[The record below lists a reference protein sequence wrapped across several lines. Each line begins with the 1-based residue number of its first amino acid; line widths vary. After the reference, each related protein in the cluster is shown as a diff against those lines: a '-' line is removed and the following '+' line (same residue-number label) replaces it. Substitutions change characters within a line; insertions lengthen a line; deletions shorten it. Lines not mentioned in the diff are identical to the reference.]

1 MEEST
6 FTEKV
11 LVLHVRQG
19 YEDRAEHIENMMAEL
34 RIPFEYVLDGDVS
47 DLTADILDRYF
58 ERDGVLRK
66 ENFLPQLS
74 CTYKHLLAYE
84 RILKN
89 NWKGALI
96 LEDDIILHKDFVVIF
111 NNCMEEYKAMSTTD
125 ILISFEDSRLRFVP
139 RSRRVKGRYVYKG
152 TKDRMAGAYYISN
165 GAAMKVINYVS
176 ENKCSLPIDLMH
188 SLLIKQNGFPYYW
201 CQPTIATQGSF
212 TGKFH
217 SSLSVREELG
227 IKIFWKLKLAY
238 KKFLYFLR

>member
-11 LVLHVRQG
+11 LVIHVKQG
-19 YEDRAEHIENMMAEL
+19 YKDRAEHIENMMEEL

-47 DLTADILDRYF
+47 DLTAGILDKYF
-58 ERDGVLRK
+58 KRDGVLRK
-66 ENFLPQLS
+66 GNCPPQLS

-84 RILKN
+84 RILEN

-96 LEDDIILHKDFVVIF
+96 LEDDIILRKDFAAIF
-111 NNCMEEYKAMSTTD
+111 NHCMEEYEAMSTAD

-139 RSRRVKGRYVYKG
+139 RSRRVKGKYLYKG

-165 GAAMKVINYVS
+165 SAAGSIMNYIS
-176 ENKCSLPIDLMH
+176 ENKCSLPIDLLH
-188 SLLIKQNGFPYYW
+188 SLLIKQEDLPYYW

-217 SSLSVREELG
+217 SSLSIKEELG
-227 IKIFWKLKLAY
+227 IKISWKLKLVY
-238 KKFLYFLR
+238 KKFLYFMR